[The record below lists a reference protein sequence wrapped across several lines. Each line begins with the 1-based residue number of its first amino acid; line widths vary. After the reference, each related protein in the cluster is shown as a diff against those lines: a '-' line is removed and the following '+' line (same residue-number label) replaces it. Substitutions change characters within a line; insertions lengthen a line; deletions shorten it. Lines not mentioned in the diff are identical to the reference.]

1 MQITVT
7 CPECGGSASFVGCVG
22 CGDDLGTLICREC
35 GLTMPG
41 VSLGEITTKNDS
53 DRKQPESLR
62 D

>member
-1 MQITVT
+1 MSYPVK
-7 CPECGGSASFVGCVG
+7 CPECGGQAEWHGCQG
-22 CGDDLGTLICREC
+22 CGDDIGTLICREC

-41 VSLGEITTKNDS
+41 VSLGEINTKNDS